1 MGSLRKAKLA
11 INSFRSLG
19 SKFFNGGRN
28 PIREGNHQFNQFI
41 SSNNSS
47 SLNTN
52 ISRGSGCAFSSLIRS
67 KFTSFQQNHQRNLFL
82 NGGGRRFYYVD
93 RNQVQ
98 HFKPRG
104 PKKWFENPRN
114 VLVVVLISGGVII
127 TVYAGNCE
135 TIPYTKRT
143 HFVLLSK
150 ELERQMGEESL
161 NAIKNAYKGKILP
174 AIHPESVKV
183 RLIAK
188 DIIGALERGIKH
200 EQVWSDPEYSNQ
212 NIETDDENSREAV
225 IALIGGGEGK
235 IDGNW
240 RKEEE
245 VLDDKW
251 VQESRKKGREKGA
264 KVATHHLEGMNWEVL
279 VIDEPIV
286 NAFCIPGGKIVV
298 FTGLLDHFRTDAE
311 IATII
316 SHEVGHVVA
325 RHGAEQMSNNMWF
338 TILQIGLMQFV
349 GMPDLVNMTSQFFL
363 KLPFSR
369 RNEMEA
375 DYIGVLLLASAG
387 YDPRVAP
394 QVYEKLGEVAGDTAL
409 NDYLATHPSGKKRA
423 LVLSRAKVMEE
434 AFSIYRESSSGR
446 GVEGFL

>member
-1 MGSLRKAKLA
+1 MGSLRKAKSA
-11 INSFRSLG
+11 IYSFRNLG
-19 SKFFNGGRN
+19 SKVFNGGRN

-41 SSNNSS
+41 SNNNSS

-52 ISRGSGCAFSSLIRS
+52 FPRGSGCSFSSLIRS

-82 NGGGRRFYYVD
+82 NGGARRFYYVD

-104 PKKWFENPRN
+104 PKNC
-114 VLVVVLISGGVII
+114 GGVVI
-127 TVYAGNCE
+127 TVYAANCE
-135 TIPYTKRT
+135 TIPYKRT

-150 ELERQMGEESL
+150 ELERKMGEDNL
-161 NAIKNAYKGKILP
+161 NAIKNAYRGKILP

-183 RLIAK
+183 RLISK
-188 DIIGALERGIKH
+188 DIIGALERGIRH
-200 EQVWSDPEYSNQ
+200 QQVWSDPEYSDQ
-212 NIETDDENSREAV
+212 HIETDDENSREAV

-235 IDGNW
+235 MEGNW

-245 VLDDKW
+245 VVDDKW
-251 VQESRKKGREKGA
+251 VQESRKKGQAKGS
-264 KVATHHLEGMNWEVL
+264 KVATHHLEGMNWEVS
-279 VIDEPIV
+279 IIGEPIV
-286 NAFCIPGGKIVV
+286 YAFCIPGGKIVV

-316 SHEVGHVVA
+316 SHEVGHVLA
-325 RHGAEQMSNNMWF
+325 RNGAEQMSYNMWF
-338 TILQIGLMQFV
+338 TILQIFLMQFV

-369 RNEMEA
+369 RNEMVA
-375 DYIGVLLLASAG
+375 DYIGLLLLASAG

-394 QVYEKLGEVAGDTAL
+394 QVYEKLGEVGGDTSL

-423 LVLSRAKVMEE
+423 KVLSQAKVMEE
-434 AFSIYRESSSGR
+434 ALSIYRESSSGR